1 MNFFLLKFIWRIRHT
16 EKTPVFKVGSEQN
29 IYNRN
34 KPIRLLLHNPMG
46 LFLSH
51 IQKPSANCKT
61 AHKSTFCE
69 KITVPKADRL
79 RTSVHKHS
87 VVQSATESL
96 CTATFETSESASAL
110 ELLSFHN
117 QSTIN
122 CSFTIGQCTPFMQTD
137 YYTTPH
143 KIPPALTAY
152 HDSPALLYFRLSSPV
167 LCLPT

>member
-79 RTSVHKHS
+79 RTSV
-87 VVQSATESL
+87 
-96 CTATFETSESASAL
+96 
-110 ELLSFHN
+110 LSS
-117 QSTIN
+117 QWCKAPLKAYVPLRSKRARARLRWN
-122 CSFTIGQCTPFMQTD
+122 CYLFTISQPLIAVLQLGNAPLLCKLTIIQLRI
-137 YYTTPH
+137 
-143 KIPPALTAY
+143 KSPPL
-152 HDSPALLYFRLSSPV
+152 
-167 LCLPT
+167 